1 MYIAVKYCNMND
13 VIINGKYS
21 MLTVI
26 KEVDKFILPSGQP
39 NRAYLC
45 KCDCGKEKV
54 IRKLH
59 LVRGRTKS
67 CGCFPR
73 TRNGKSNHPIYVV
86 YNSMR
91 TRTKPNYFE
100 KHLYYDKGI
109 KMCEEWANDFFNFF
123 KWAEENGYKKGL
135 VIDRID
141 GNKNY
146 SPDNCRFVT
155 QLVNSNNRDCTF
167 YVNYKGEKVSLR
179 MLLRELNRN
188 EDAYT
193 IYTRIKRGMSLEMAL
208 EKPIRILKNSF
219 RANKI

>member
-13 VIINGKYS
+13 VVINSKYS

-26 KEVDKFILPSGQP
+26 KETDRLILPSGQT

-45 KCDCGKEKV
+45 RCDCGKEKV
-54 IRKLH
+54 VRKVH
-59 LVRGRTKS
+59 LVRGRIKS

-86 YNSMR
+86 YNSIR

-109 KMCEEWANDFFNFF
+109 RMCDKWKDDYMVFFN
-123 KWAEENGYKKGL
+123 WAQENGYRKGL

-155 QLVNSNNRDCTF
+155 PLVNSNNRSCTL
-167 YVNYKGEKVSLR
+167 YVTYKGEKIALKL
-179 MLLRELNRN
+179 LLREINRLNDYSCIR
-188 EDAYT
+188 
-193 IYTRIKRGMSLEMAL
+193 RRLKKMSIEQAL

-219 RANKI
+219 RAKKI